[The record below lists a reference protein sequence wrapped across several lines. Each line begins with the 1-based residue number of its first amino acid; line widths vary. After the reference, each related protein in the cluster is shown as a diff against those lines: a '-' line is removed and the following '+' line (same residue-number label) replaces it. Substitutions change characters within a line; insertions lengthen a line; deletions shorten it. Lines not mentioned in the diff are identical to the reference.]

1 MIFVGTTNN
10 AVIKDTEALMKATK
24 VFISNPLFTMTAIE
38 IQCASTTAIK
48 TPKKINTETFLH
60 LVLNERDFVK

>member
-1 MIFVGTTNN
+1 MILVGITNN
-10 AVIKDTEALMKATK
+10 AVIKDTEALMNATK
-24 VFISNPLFTMTAIE
+24 VFISNPLFTMTVIE

-48 TPKKINTETFLH
+48 TPKKINTETILY